1 MQLPTKGEES
11 AQQRG
16 RTATRKNRR
25 ITEGRER
32 VKEKTQLRETE
43 KLNKKERVTDVEEE
57 MEEAEE
63 KG

>member
-1 MQLPTKGEES
+1 MPSKEEEQQLE
-11 AQQRG
+11 
-16 RTATRKNRR
+16 KNRR

-32 VKEKTQLRETE
+32 VNEKTQLREAE
-43 KLNKKERVTDVEEE
+43 KLNKKERVKDVEEE